1 MNGSSMNS
9 PLVSIVMLC
18 WNRKDDV
25 RESLSRIRE
34 STYKNLE
41 IIAVDNG
48 STDGTPEMIEAEY
61 PEVRLMRMSE
71 NIGIAAYNA
80 GFEQAR
86 GEYIVILDD
95 DSFPE
100 KHAIERMIRR
110 FEADPKL
117 GVVAFDVRNY
127 YSYDDIKYVDEI
139 TDIDTLA
146 AHDRYY
152 MSFNGAGAGVRADVF
167 RQAGYYP
174 AEFFLYNNELDT
186 AYRIWNLGYA
196 IRSFPDIVGYHKY
209 SPVNRS
215 SWRAPFYYTRNAF
228 WVAWKHYP
236 AGQALG
242 VTLELIFR
250 CFYHSLEQRTWI
262 YLKAMSSAFIRIGE
276 LKGKRKPVHPD
287 IARRL
292 RAPVNLNFT
301 FYR

>member
-1 MNGSSMNS
+1 MKD

-18 WNRKDDV
+18 WNRRDDV

-34 STYKNLE
+34 STYSNVE

-48 STDGTPEMIEAEY
+48 STDGTPQMIEENF
-61 PEVRLMRMSE
+61 PEVRLLRMPE

-80 GFEQAR
+80 GFEQAK
-86 GEYIVILDD
+86 GKYIVILDD

-100 KHAIERMIRR
+100 KHAIERMVRR
-110 FEADPKL
+110 FEADPRL

-127 YSYDDIKYVDEI
+127 YNYDDIKNVDEMVDNSS
-139 TDIDTLA
+139 TVA
-146 AHDRYY
+146 NHRYY

-174 AEFFLYNNELDT
+174 EEFFLYNNELDT
-186 AYRIWNLGYA
+186 AFRIWDAGYT
-196 IRSFPDIVGYHKY
+196 IQSFPDIVGYHKY
-209 SPVNRS
+209 SPVNRG

-228 WVAWKHYP
+228 WVIWKNYP
-236 AGQALG
+236 AQQALKH
-242 VTLELIFR
+242 TAELIFR
-250 CFYHSLEQRTWI
+250 CFYHSFEQRTWI
-262 YLKAMSSAFIRIGE
+262 YLRAMASAFALIGK
-276 LKGKRKPVHPD
+276 LRGKRKPVDPD

-292 RAPVNLNFT
+292 RAPININFT